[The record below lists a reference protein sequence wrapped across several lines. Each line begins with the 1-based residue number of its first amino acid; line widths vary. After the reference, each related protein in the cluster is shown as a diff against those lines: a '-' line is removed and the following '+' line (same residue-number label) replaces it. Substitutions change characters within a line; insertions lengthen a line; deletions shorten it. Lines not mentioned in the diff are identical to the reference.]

1 MSQGTDITEQFVV
14 SHTINTRIVEKM
26 LANYYVKD
34 ASSPRIAPFT
44 FKSDG
49 FYMTLKRR
57 VEPIFKKVGTGPTL
71 TLLAIQ
77 DGLTAMFLGLSVLGA
92 MWNSIWIAILAGI
105 FLTFST
111 IAAHNFFHLRENWRR
126 FIFDLSLNSSFE
138 WKITHAFSHHMF
150 PNTLM
155 VK

>member
-14 SHTINTRIVEKM
+14 SHTINTKSVEKM

-34 ASSPRIAPFT
+34 ASSRRIAPFT

-57 VEPIFKKVGTGPTL
+57 VEPIFKKVGTGPTF
-71 TLLAIQ
+71 TLLGIQ
-77 DGLTAMFLGLSVLGA
+77 DGLAVTFIILGVLGA
-92 MWNSIWIAILAGI
+92 MWNSMWMAVLSGVFLA
-105 FLTFST
+105 FST
-111 IAAHNFFHLRENWRR
+111 ICAHNFFHLRENWRR
-126 FIFDLSLNSSFE
+126 FYFDLSLNSSFE
-138 WKITHAFSHHMF
+138 WRITHAFSHHMY

-155 VK
+155 V